1 MDFAT
6 FLDEWSILVNVS
18 LILVIAIIARIVLR
32 IATKRIVKTIVNGVN
47 RMQRDE
53 RLDKVMADERL
64 AQRTKTIGSVLDN
77 FTTWAIL
84 VTAIVMILSEFGVN
98 VGALIAVST
107 VLGAAIGFGSQSLVK
122 DILSGIFI
130 VFEDQYGVG
139 DWVDLDGVSGEV
151 ERVGLR
157 VTEVRDIHG
166 TLWFVRNGEILK
178 VGNSS
183 QEWAS
188 ALLDFSFAY
197 DNDVEQVQGIIEE
210 VAAKMRSEKRWRDLI
225 LADADVWGM
234 QHISGEQFVLRTSI
248 RTMPNQQWAVNRELR
263 KRCKQAFDAS
273 GIRLLEAQKINLAK

>member
-1 MDFAT
+1 MD
-6 FLDEWSILVNVS
+6 LNVILEQWSVVINVG
-18 LILVIAIIARIVLR
+18 LILLVAIVARILLKL
-32 IATKRIVKTIVNGVN
+32 ATRRIVRTIVSGVK
-47 RMQRDE
+47 RVQQDE
-53 RLDKVMADERL
+53 RLDGVIAEQRL
-64 AQRTKTIGSVLDN
+64 AQRTKTIASVLDN
-77 FTTWAIL
+77 FTTWVI
-84 VTAIVMILSEFGVN
+84 VITAIVMVLSEFGVN

-139 DWVDLDGVSGEV
+139 DWVELDGVSGEV

-157 VTEVRDIHG
+157 VTELRDVHG

-183 QEWAS
+183 QEWAA

-197 DNDVEQVQGIIEE
+197 DNDVDQVQAIIQE
-210 VAAKMRSEKRWRDLI
+210 VAAEMRKEKEWSEVMT
-225 LADADVWGM
+225 ADAEVWGM
-234 QHISGEQFVLRTSI
+234 QHISGEQFILRTSI
-248 RTMPNQQWAVNRELR
+248 RTVPNRQWAVARELR
-263 KRCKQAFDAS
+263 KRCKLAFDKA

>member
-1 MDFAT
+1 MNLEAFMS
-6 FLDEWSILVNVS
+6 EWSMAINVV
-18 LILVIAIIARIVLR
+18 LIIVVAIVARIVVR
-32 IATKRIVKTIVNGVN
+32 VATRRVTKTIVSGVK
-47 RMQRDE
+47 RVQQDE
-53 RLDKVMADERL
+53 RLDAVMAEQRL
-64 AQRTKTIGSVLDN
+64 TQRTKTIASVLDN
-77 FTTWAIL
+77 VATWALSI
-84 VTAIVMILSEFGVN
+84 TAVVMILSEFGVN

-122 DILSGIFI
+122 DLLSGLFI

-183 QEWAS
+183 QEWAA

-197 DNDVEQVQGIIEE
+197 DNDVDLVQGIIRDTAEAMRKDPEWAE
-210 VAAKMRSEKRWRDLI
+210 VMTSE
-225 LADADVWGM
+225 AEVWGM
-234 QHISGEQFVLRTSI
+234 QHVSGEQFVLRTSI
-248 RTMPNQQWAVNRELR
+248 KTLPNRQWAVARELR
-263 KRCKQAFDAS
+263 KRCKLAFDKKA
-273 GIRLLEAQKINLAK
+273 IKLLEAQKINLAK